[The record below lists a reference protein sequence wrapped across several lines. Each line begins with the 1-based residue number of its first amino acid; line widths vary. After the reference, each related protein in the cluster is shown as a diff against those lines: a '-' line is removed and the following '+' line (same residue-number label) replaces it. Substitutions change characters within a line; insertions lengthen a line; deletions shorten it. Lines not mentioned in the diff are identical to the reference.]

1 MFVILTA
8 FSEMRSC
15 TEQPAILKVLWAR
28 SRKDLFS
35 SHSNLRRRF
44 ILPCRYLSH
53 KTPEV
58 IHEDDQF
65 LSNIYIW
72 KGAYWGPNQAPF
84 SQPRGDEMQREVGS
98 LKEAFNIYIPPNN
111 PPENMARRQKG
122 VNSMHHRMRCYHVTR
137 KSAMFVFRKR
147 LKSLCVI

>member
-1 MFVILTA
+1 
-8 FSEMRSC
+8 MRMINSYLIFTFEKEP
-15 TEQPAILKVLWAR
+15 TEAQIRLR
-28 SRKDLFS
+28 F
-35 SHSNLRRRF
+35 HSQGGMK
-44 ILPCRYLSH
+44 C
-53 KTPEV
+53 K
-58 IHEDDQF
+58 
-65 LSNIYIW
+65 
-72 KGAYWGPNQAPF
+72 
-84 SQPRGDEMQREVGS
+84 EVGS

>member
-28 SRKDLFS
+28 SRKDLCS
-35 SHSNLRRRF
+35 SHSNLRS
-44 ILPCRYLSH
+44 RYLSH

-65 LSNIYIW
+65 LSNIYI
-72 KGAYWGPNQAPF
+72 
-84 SQPRGDEMQREVGS
+84 
-98 LKEAFNIYIPPNN
+98 
-111 PPENMARRQKG
+111 
-122 VNSMHHRMRCYHVTR
+122 
-137 KSAMFVFRKR
+137 
-147 LKSLCVI
+147 